1 MSIRGTNIL
10 FTPKASCNFVYI
22 VGVEIMYWCE
32 ITAAAAIARAYQMI
46 DILFGIWGGDGGAY
60 TKRCYRRD

>member
-1 MSIRGTNIL
+1 M
-10 FTPKASCNFVYI
+10 YI